1 MTISSYVQGPG
12 VLELGAGPLNVS
24 PQVEKC
30 TLKWNETVET
40 TPRRPTLDGDAIP
53 KEETPSYGAVLEV
66 QFVQDNLSDSG
77 VIAYSIEHMGENVPF
92 HFEPN
97 SSLDN
102 GFDGTLCMHPIDVG
116 GENEKRNSSTVTFRC
131 IGVPA
136 LVEIP

>member
-1 MTISSYVQGPG
+1 MISSYVSGPG
-12 VLELGAGPLNVS
+12 VLTLGSGPLDVS

-66 QFVQDNLSDSG
+66 QVVQDDLSASG
-77 VIAYSIEHMGENVPF
+77 LIVYSIEHMGENVAF

-97 SSLDN
+97 STLDN
-102 GFDGTLCMHPIDVG
+102 GFTGVLCVHPIDVG
-116 GENEKRNSSTVTFRC
+116 GENEKRNPSTVTFRC
-131 IGVPA
+131 IGIPEIVPNA
-136 LVEIP
+136 